1 MGAVKH
7 PTCMK
12 PAILLAMTTAGLLL
26 CGCEKSDEMRAKEK
40 AKQGAQELKQDLKK
54 AGDEIDRGL
63 DKAGK
68 EIKKAGQELK
78 HEVNDAKER

>member
-1 MGAVKH
+1 
-7 PTCMK
+7 MK
-12 PAILLAMTTAGLLL
+12 SAMLLVMAAAGVFLS
-26 CGCEKSDEMRAKEK
+26 GCEKSDEARAKEK
-40 AKQGAQELKQDLKK
+40 ARQGTQELKQDLKK

-78 HEVNDAKER
+78 REVNDAKKR